1 MIGAALIWFLVMPS
15 RYKGITEDYNRSLA
29 EYSEQLSSGN
39 VELNSM
45 ESEIKTVK
53 AEKESLEQQLSEL
66 NGTGGGNKLLISVI
80 DGITKNHISAAP
92 ITTPTR
98 TLTIVIAP
106 LLGSLYDD
114 LGSITSLPL
123 RGLLSSSFTFFL
135 GKKLPDISL
144 SLIFWLWF
152 ICSRY
157 LLARVLFLSILSTE
171 FRSFLAL

>member
-1 MIGAALIWFLVMPS
+1 MPL
-15 RYKGITEDYNRSLA
+15 YL
-29 EYSEQLSSGN
+29 
-39 VELNSM
+39 
-45 ESEIKTVK
+45 
-53 AEKESLEQQLSEL
+53 
-66 NGTGGGNKLLISVI
+66 

-92 ITTPTR
+92 ITTPTS

-171 FRSFLAL
+171 FRSFLALWYSLSLIYISASNRCAFIKCGLDITIFLSCITAISVFLSLAYWSDTLYFLIALVTDSNLFWLDWIFFI